1 MFYYKTK
8 ILILHISSGDV
19 FIFGLQEEFSS
30 INVTMQPFNNAHKYL
45 WEIDIHRVLMNI
57 ETFHGMLDGP
67 PMVCL
72 ARHIIGPQPG

>member
-30 INVTMQPFNNAHKYL
+30 INVTMQPFNNAHKYM
-45 WEIDIHRVLMNI
+45 WEIDIH
-57 ETFHGMLDGP
+57 
-67 PMVCL
+67 
-72 ARHIIGPQPG
+72 